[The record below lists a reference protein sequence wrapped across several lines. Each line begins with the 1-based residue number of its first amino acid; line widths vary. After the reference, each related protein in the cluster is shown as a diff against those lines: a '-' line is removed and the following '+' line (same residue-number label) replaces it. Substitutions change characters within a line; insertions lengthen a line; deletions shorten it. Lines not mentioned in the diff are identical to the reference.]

1 MAASYSF
8 RKALNGFHR
17 EDVVHH
23 LEYINAKHNNQLN
36 LLKAEL
42 DGKEK
47 EVQRLQALEGV
58 QEQLSELQAYCDKLE
73 QEKQGYEDR
82 IAQLQSDL
90 EQEQARQ
97 IAIVSRTEEELEAY
111 RRAERLERQA
121 QQRADQLFAQANS
134 ILATAGQ
141 GVNNSAQRIDE
152 IARQFLQ
159 QLEALKQEVNTGKDV
174 LNDAANAL
182 GALRTE

>member
-42 DGKEK
+42 DVKEK
-47 EVQRLQALEGV
+47 EVQRLRALEGV
-58 QEQLSELQAYCDKLE
+58 QEQLAELQAYCAKLE

-97 IAIVSRTEEELEAY
+97 IAIVNRTEEELEAY

-121 QQRADQLFAQANS
+121 QQRADQLFSQANS

-152 IARQFLQ
+152 IAQQFLQ
-159 QLEALKQEVNTGKDV
+159 QLEALKQEVNAGKDV
-174 LNDAANAL
+174 LNDAADAL
-182 GALRTE
+182 GALRSE